1 MLLSQIR
8 TDGGTQPRAVIDD
21 AVVQEYAEAMREGAK
36 FPPVVVFN
44 DGYDYWLADGF
55 HRVAAAKVAR
65 FTEIDADERE
75 GLRRDAVLYA
85 MGANANHGV
94 RRTNAD
100 KRRAVTTLLKDPE
113 WMQWSDREIARRCAV
128 DHKTVAAL
136 REQLSLGNFPG
147 DSRQVTYTDRW
158 GNESVMIPGK
168 RQPEP
173 DIEPEDA
180 QYGDDPE
187 DWDIPFTDEPEPQ
200 LEARKSLAT
209 FNRTNSNVDWA
220 WWTWNPVTG
229 CKHGC
234 AYCYARDIANRFTGH
249 FEPELHPDRLDAP
262 QNTREPVLPSDAS
275 QADRLGSRCVF
286 VCSMADLFGAWVPQE
301 WIDAV
306 LDAVR
311 KAPQWTFIFLT
322 KNPSRL
328 IDIDW
333 PKNAWVGTTVD
344 VNARAQ
350 KAQDAF
356 SQIDAS
362 VRFLSCEP
370 LNERV
375 QFTDLSMFDWVLIG
389 GRSKTSGAPAFQP
402 EWAWVEDILRKARQA
417 RCAVYF
423 KPNLEA
429 RPREYPAGE

>member
-113 WMQWSDREIARRCAV
+113 WAQWSDSEIARRCGVSQPFVGAIRR
-128 DHKTVAAL
+128 DASPITVI
-136 REQLSLGNFPG
+136 G
-147 DSRQVTYTDRW
+147 DNATVKYVDRW
-158 GNESVMIPGK
+158 GNESVMVPGERRPK
-168 RQPEP
+168 VDYR
-173 DIEPEDA
+173 
-180 QYGDDPE
+180 YGDATE
-187 DWDIPFTDEPEPQ
+187 LRDIPFIDEPEPEPQ
-200 LEARKSLAT
+200 AEARKSLAT

-234 AYCYARDIANRFTGH
+234 FYCYARDIANRFTGH

-322 KNPSRL
+322 KKPSRL

-402 EWAWVEDILRKARQA
+402 E
-417 RCAVYF
+417 
-423 KPNLEA
+423 
-429 RPREYPAGE
+429 